1 MLDAINPILEKLNGN
16 SQSHI
21 DLSRIGAITKTKKV
35 NNTDVVVE
43 TTLEKNKIHALI
55 DQVLEPVLK
64 IIMNNKLV

>member
-21 DLSRIGAITKTKKV
+21 DLSHMGSTTTKKV

-43 TTLEKNKIHALI
+43 TTLEKNKVHALI